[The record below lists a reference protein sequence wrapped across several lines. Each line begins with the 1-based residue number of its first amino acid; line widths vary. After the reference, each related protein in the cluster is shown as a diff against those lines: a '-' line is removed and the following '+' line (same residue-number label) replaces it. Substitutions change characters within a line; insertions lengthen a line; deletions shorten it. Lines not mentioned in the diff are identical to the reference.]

1 MTEPRRGHTPDQVRH
16 AIATMLDGTALHIE
30 ERDHELAI
38 TNPRDP
44 ERGHVYVAY
53 DDAYVT
59 WEHVS
64 CEYWGEL
71 ETLSTGQDRTVAADK
86 IINTLTNRM

>member
-1 MTEPRRGHTPDQVRH
+1 
-16 AIATMLDGTALHIE
+16 MLDGTGLHIE
-30 ERDHELAI
+30 QRDRELAI

-44 ERGHVYVAY
+44 EKGHVYIAY

-59 WEHVS
+59 WEHTA

-71 ETLSTGQDRTVAADK
+71 EAFSTGHDRTITADK
-86 IINTLTNRM
+86 IIDTLNGRM